1 MVVILIVQHKVADL
15 VVLEVAEDGKQEQAA
30 QEILPQLVHLKVMLV
45 AMALELLLIKEVPL
59 VEQLQQEQFYQVQ
72 QEMTE
77 LLVEQVLFL
86 I

>member
-1 MVVILIVQHKVADL
+1 
-15 VVLEVAEDGKQEQAA
+15 
-30 QEILPQLVHLKVMLV
+30 MLV